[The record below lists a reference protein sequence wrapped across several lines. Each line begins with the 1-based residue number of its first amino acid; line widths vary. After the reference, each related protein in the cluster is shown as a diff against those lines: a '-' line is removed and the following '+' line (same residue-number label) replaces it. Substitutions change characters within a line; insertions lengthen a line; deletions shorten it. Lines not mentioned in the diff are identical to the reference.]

1 MKGKWENKMGL
12 LGSSLGLLVSN
23 WEMWENMMDLSDC
36 NLGLMALSLVMEHMQ
51 DWKVNSL
58 VTYRLLG
65 LECTDSLLDQEK
77 MDFQVVGS
85 KENSLVIDHLH
96 HWHLTVKSLV
106 RRESNHC
113 PTLKHERTYCNI
125 LCQHN
130 HHSCILQV

>member
-36 NLGLMALSLVMEHMQ
+36 NSGSMALSWVMEHMQ
-51 DWKVNSL
+51 DLRVNSL

-65 LECTDSLLDQEK
+65 LECMDSLLDQEK
-77 MDFQVVGS
+77 MDFQVVES
-85 KENSLVIDHLH
+85 KVNSPVRGHLH
-96 HWHLTVKSLV
+96 RWHLTVRSLV

-125 LCQHN
+125 L
-130 HHSCILQV
+130 